1 MKKGFTVLEMI
12 LVLTVITVIVLLTIP
27 NIAQKKK
34 IINSVGC
41 QALVEV
47 VNSQILVY
55 ELDGKKVTDIQQLV
69 DAGLLTSSQTTCPS
83 GERIVIKD
91 GQATLVNE

>member
-12 LVLTVITVIVLLTIP
+12 LVLTVITIVVLLTIP

-34 IINSVGC
+34 IINNIGC
-41 QALVEV
+41 QALMEV

-55 ELDGKKVTDIQQLV
+55 ELDGKKAENIDQLV
-69 DAGLLTSSQTTCPS
+69 EAELLMPSQTVCPN
-83 GERIVIKD
+83 GAEIEIID
-91 GQATLVNE
+91 GQAAIQ

>member
-34 IINSVGC
+34 IINNVGC
-41 QALVEV
+41 QALIEV

>member
-12 LVLTVITVIVLLTIP
+12 LVLTVITIVVLLTIP

-34 IINSVGC
+34 IINNIGC
-41 QALVEV
+41 QALMEV

-55 ELDGKKVTDIQQLV
+55 ELDGKKAENIDQLV
-69 DAGLLTSSQTTCPS
+69 EADLLTPSQTVCPN
-83 GERIVIKD
+83 GAEIEIID
-91 GQATLVNE
+91 GQAAIQ

>member
-12 LVLTVITVIVLLTIP
+12 LVLTVITIIVLLTIP

-34 IINSVGC
+34 IINNVGC

-55 ELDGKKVTDIQQLV
+55 ELDGKKVSDIQQLV
-69 DAGLLTSSQTTCPS
+69 DSGLLTSSQTTCPS

-91 GQATLVNE
+91 GQAMLSNE

>member
-12 LVLTVITVIVLLTIP
+12 LDLTVITVIVLLTIP

-34 IINSVGC
+34 IINNVGC

>member
-34 IINSVGC
+34 IINNVGC